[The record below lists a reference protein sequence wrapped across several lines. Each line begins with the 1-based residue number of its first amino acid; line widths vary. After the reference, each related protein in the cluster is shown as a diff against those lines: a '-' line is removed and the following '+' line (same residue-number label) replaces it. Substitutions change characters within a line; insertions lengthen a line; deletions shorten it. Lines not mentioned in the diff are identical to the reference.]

1 MEKRSSIALIT
12 SILVISGIFL
22 AILFNFKIKNTES
35 PAASSSEISK
45 TETKAE
51 TNNTDSKKRNY
62 YVNIPNAWDNEGYL
76 VLSDNITDDT
86 LLSKTFIRTDNSYT
100 FTESQKKEIME

>member
-51 TNNTDSKKRNY
+51 TNNTDSKKE
-62 YVNIPNAWDNEGYL
+62 I
-76 VLSDNITDDT
+76 ITIIYQMLGITKD
-86 LLSKTFIRTDNSYT
+86 I
-100 FTESQKKEIME
+100 